1 MDCACGRAHA
11 CTVMRKG
18 GSTDLAF
25 TRLHTKDLDILG
37 QELRDHFG
45 VVPVREVPAKVQL
58 ERLDRVHVGKKHEA
72 LLRLCIHLGRLS
84 IIGTSGLLLA
94 LLRRCGSGK

>member
-1 MDCACGRAHA
+1 MDCVCGRARV
-11 CTVMRKG
+11 CTVMPKG

-37 QELRDHFG
+37 QELRDHFS

-84 IIGTSGLLLA
+84 IIGTSGLLLT